1 MKLKPLEWMWQRVD
15 RAREDSDTALFHD
28 LVYGCEMVLKLVVAG
43 LVGAIAEERDR
54 HRYRH
59 LYRLVRAVGL
69 RDWSM
74 TADLILTGPAAQHL
88 SPATQAEQRQL
99 TQRCGRDTWQYES
112 VRLLHESLAALEPD
126 VEPLPDRVDG
136 RRWLELFGR
145 LRNRRAHDA
154 PPPGLCSRVCQG
166 LEASLR
172 LICENYESFQ
182 RPWVSLRRN
191 LNGKYTASRL
201 SVEPREFD
209 PLKPLKMLH
218 WPDGVYVYLDRPVH
232 LELLHCGAEANDL
245 FIVNGGFSEKQFEL
259 LSYLT
264 NAKVTSDSR
273 PFLTPPTE
281 LPDSETQPAGA
292 LAVQGNC
299 YANLPPARADYVHR
313 PALEERLFDRL
324 IEDNHPVITLA
335 GRGGIGK
342 TSLALRVLHRV
353 ADGDRFDFIVWF
365 SGRDIDLLAGGPKPV
380 RPQAL
385 SEQEVASAFAGLIGQ
400 LLSQPPC
407 KPKEALA
414 HLTDAMSKGTY
425 GPTLFVF
432 DNFETM
438 RRPAELFAWIDAYIR
453 PPSKVLITTRF
464 RDFRGDYPVEVLGME
479 EPECEELMDNHARRL
494 KIQNLVSRSYKRQ
507 VYHESE
513 GHPYIVKVLLGE
525 VAKLGR
531 VEKVER
537 VVAGRDDILAALFER
552 SYARLT
558 PGAQRVF
565 LTLCAW
571 PGTAAQ
577 LAVEAVL
584 VRPENE
590 AMDIRA
596 AIDELIRTSL
606 IEHQEEGSPPAAF
619 LSAPLSAAVFGRR
632 KLMASPWKAAV
643 QADLQVLQAFG
654 VSRKAEMPQGVAP
667 RVERLY
673 RHLSGELALGR
684 ARLDTY
690 LPILEYVA
698 THYPPAWLMLADL
711 WEEADRERGAEQA
724 AGALRRYVEAQST
737 EGADPRTWKRLA
749 DLCRRCGD
757 RRGEMT
763 ALVEMCR
770 APDAELA
777 LLRATAE
784 RLDEYARQSTGS
796 PWAAEESAC
805 WTQQLA
811 EQMAPRMA
819 GAGAADCASLAK
831 LYWRLGDRRNAWD
844 CLEKGMAL
852 EPGNSQCQKVK
863 GLMPE
868 LAALPRTGT
877 VS

>member
-28 LVYGCEMVLKLVVAG
+28 LVYGSEMVLKLVVAG
-43 LVGAIAEERDR
+43 LVGAITEERDR

-69 RDWSM
+69 RDWSV
-74 TADLILTGPAAQHL
+74 TADMILTGPAAQHL
-88 SPATQAEQRQL
+88 CPATQAEQRQL
-99 TQRCGRDTWQYES
+99 TQRSGRDTWQYES
-112 VRLLHESLAALEPD
+112 VRLLHECLTALEPD
-126 VEPLPDRVDG
+126 LEPLPDRIDG

-154 PPPGLCSRVCQG
+154 PPPGLCSRICQG

-172 LICENYESFQ
+172 LLCDNYELFQ
-182 RPWVSLRRN
+182 RPWVCLRRN

-201 SVEPREFD
+201 SVEPRDFD
-209 PLKPLKMLH
+209 PLKPLKTLH

-232 LELLHCGAEANDL
+232 LELLHCGADATDL
-245 FIVNGGFSEKQFEL
+245 FIANGGFSERQFEL

-264 NAKVTSDSR
+264 NAKVSADSR
-273 PFLTPPTE
+273 PFLVPPTE
-281 LPDSETQPAGA
+281 LPASETQPAGL

-299 YANLPPARADYVHR
+299 YGNLPPARADYVHR
-313 PALEERLFDRL
+313 PGLEERLFDRL
-324 IEDNHPVITLA
+324 TEDNHPIITLA

-353 ADGDRFDFIVWF
+353 ADTDRFDFILWF

-380 RPQAL
+380 QPQAL
-385 SEQEVASAFAGLIGQ
+385 SEQEVAAVFAGLIGQ
-400 LLSQPPC
+400 LLNHAPC

-414 HLTDAMSKGTY
+414 HFTDAMSKGTY

-438 RRPAELFAWIDAYIR
+438 RRPAELFAWIDTYIR
-453 PPSKVLITTRF
+453 APSKVLITTRF
-464 RDFRGDYPVEVLGME
+464 RDFQGDYPVEVLGME

-494 KIQNLVSRSYKRQ
+494 KISALVSRSYKRQ

-571 PGTAAQ
+571 QGVVAQ

-590 AMDIRA
+590 PMDIRA
-596 AIDELIRTSL
+596 AIDELVRTSL
-606 IEHQEEGSPPAAF
+606 IEHQEAGGPPTAF

-632 KLMASPWKAAV
+632 KLVASPWKAAV
-643 QADLQVLQAFG
+643 QADFQMLQAFG
-654 VSRKAEMPQGVAP
+654 VIRKSEMPQGVGP
-667 RVERLY
+667 RVERLF
-673 RHLSGELALGR
+673 RHVSGEVTLGK
-684 ARLDTY
+684 ARLETY
-690 LPILEYVA
+690 LPILQYVA
-698 THYPPAWLMLADL
+698 THHPPAWLRLADL
-711 WEEADRERGAEQA
+711 LEDLDRECGAEQA
-724 AGALRRYVEAQST
+724 ADALRRYVETQDADN
-737 EGADPRTWKRLA
+737 ADPLTWKRLG
-749 DLCRRCGD
+749 DLCRRSGD
-757 RRGEMT
+757 SRGEMT

-770 APDAELA
+770 AGDPELTQ
-777 LLRATAE
+777 LRNTAE
-784 RLDEYARQSTGS
+784 RLEEYIRQANGS
-796 PWAAEESAC
+796 PWVAEESAC
-805 WTQQLA
+805 WAQQLA
-811 EQMAPRMA
+811 ELMAPRMA
-819 GAGAADCASLAK
+819 GAAAADCAFLAK
-831 LYWRLGDRRNAWD
+831 LYWRLGDKRRAWD
-844 CLEKGMAL
+844 WLEKGTAL
-852 EPGNSQCQKVK
+852 EPGNSHCQKMK

-868 LAALPRTGT
+868 RASAAGP
-877 VS
+877 